1 LRACDRLNASGI
13 AQYEISNFARAGFES
28 RHNLKYWTR
37 QPYLGFGVDAH
48 SMLLASA
55 DSYSVLGADD
65 RNAHSAGGSS
75 PCALSGSDLE
85 AVRFST
91 ADALEAYVSGA
102 PLMRTPVPRRAAF
115 EENFFL
121 GLRLTAGVDLRRAE
135 AEFGPH
141 MVEALAS
148 EIDHLVRGGLMLRQ
162 GNVVALTPRGT
173 LISNEIFQRFLSV
186 PHPA

>member
-1 LRACDRLNASGI
+1 
-13 AQYEISNFARAGFES
+13 
-28 RHNLKYWTR
+28 
-37 QPYLGFGVDAH
+37 
-48 SMLLASA
+48 MLLASA

-162 GNVVALTPRGT
+162 GNVVALTPRGR